1 MSGNEWEKGETSM
14 ALTRLEVGQLWS
26 QWYAKRRLRTDRE
39 VGYRSGDS
47 ASYTSGGLWVIVTI
61 KISAPL

>member
-1 MSGNEWEKGETSM
+1 M